1 MKLRAGWRI
10 GIGWRTYMKSSGK
23 AVNPKVIDRIEV
35 TRTRHVS
42 PAYTFSL
49 GCYVYTVKVYF
60 PAMTYVT
67 ASEELCFGEVHCF
80 SSCSGGTS
88 FPSTGNQAVAMQTLA
103 FILDIRQRIAL
114 LLLFFWTI
122 HLGKTADDDDEE
134 EEDPLTVVT
143 NGTLRV
149 DCEDATLD
157 STPLTNVS
165 WKFTDVRLPQ

>member
-67 ASEELCFGEVHCF
+67 ASEELCFDMLSASYGILYLTILLISILF
-80 SSCSGGTS
+80 IS
-88 FPSTGNQAVAMQTLA
+88 FKMATQERPQDYAPQRYTR
-103 FILDIRQRIAL
+103 IRY
-114 LLLFFWTI
+114 
-122 HLGKTADDDDEE
+122 
-134 EEDPLTVVT
+134 
-143 NGTLRV
+143 
-149 DCEDATLD
+149 
-157 STPLTNVS
+157 
-165 WKFTDVRLPQ
+165 